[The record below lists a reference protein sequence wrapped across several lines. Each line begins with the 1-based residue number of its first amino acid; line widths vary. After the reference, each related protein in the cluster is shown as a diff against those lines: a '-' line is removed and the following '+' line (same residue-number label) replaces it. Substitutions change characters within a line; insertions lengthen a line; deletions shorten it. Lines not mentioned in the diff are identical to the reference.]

1 MFEGLMPALVTPFD
15 EDGEIDL
22 RATEAVVERYIEAGV
37 DGISALG
44 STGEFSHLTGPE
56 RRRFAE
62 ALVGM
67 VDGRVPLVVG
77 VGTTGTREAVDL
89 ARHAE
94 SVGADGVLSV
104 SPFYWKVGE
113 EALFRHFVT
122 VAESVEIPTLV
133 YNFPML
139 TGIDLSP
146 ALVGRLA
153 AECSSIVGIKDTVKE
168 YMHTVNV
175 LREAK
180 EPRPDFTVLV
190 GFEDQILPALLAG
203 ADGAIC
209 GLSNIAPELFVG
221 LVRAFEDGDLAKA
234 AELHRR
240 ILPLMAIYTL
250 SDPGLGAAKLA
261 MKKLGV
267 PLSPTVRGPALPAPT
282 DSEEAIEATLE
293 AAGLL
298 PVQREA

>member
-22 RATEAVVERYIEAGV
+22 QATEAVVERHIEAGV

-56 RRRFAE
+56 RRWFAE

-67 VDGRVPLVVG
+67 IDGRVPLVVG

-94 SVGADGVLSV
+94 SIGADGVLSV

-122 VAESVEIPTLV
+122 VAESVEIPTLI

-153 AECSSIVGIKDTVKE
+153 AECPNLVGIKDTVKE

-180 EPRPDFTVLV
+180 EFRPDFMVLV

-221 LVRAFEDGDLAKA
+221 LVRAFEGGDLAKA
-234 AELHRR
+234 MELHRR

-267 PLSPTVRGPALPAPT
+267 PLSPTVRGPALPAPP

-298 PVQREA
+298 PVQGEA